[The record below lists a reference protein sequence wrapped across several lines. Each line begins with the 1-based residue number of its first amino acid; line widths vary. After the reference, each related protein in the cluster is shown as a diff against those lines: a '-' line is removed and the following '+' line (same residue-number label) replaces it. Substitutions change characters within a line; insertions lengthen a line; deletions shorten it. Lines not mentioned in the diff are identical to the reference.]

1 MDSDKTIELAA
12 QLNGYE
18 PGFLPEPLF
27 VSIAR
32 LAVLTAVECIPLRR
46 AADGTIEVLL
56 FKRPDTDPIWP
67 GMLHTPGTVVRPSDA
82 TLEDSFKRLFKDELG
97 NQQTYIPLFIGTDL
111 IHHKRGGTVTLEHL
125 LRVDQALGEG
135 KFYDVDNIPD
145 HFISQQRPMVQRAVE
160 RFKVL

>member
-1 MDSDKTIELAA
+1 MNSDETIELAA
-12 QLNGYE
+12 QLNRYE

-32 LAVLTAVECIPLRR
+32 LAVLTAIEFIPLRR
-46 AADGTIEVLL
+46 TTDGTIQVLL
-56 FKRPDTDPIWP
+56 FERPDTDPVWP

-97 NQQTYIPLFIGTDL
+97 NQQAYTPLFIGTDL
-111 IHHKRGGTVTLEHL
+111 IHHKRGSTVTLEHL
-125 LRVDQALGEG
+125 LQVDQVLGEG
-135 KFYDVDNIPD
+135 TFYDVDTIPD
-145 HFISQQRPMVQRAVE
+145 HFIPQQRLMVQRAVE

>member
-1 MDSDKTIELAA
+1 M
-12 QLNGYE
+12 
-18 PGFLPEPLF
+18 
-27 VSIAR
+27 
-32 LAVLTAVECIPLRR
+32 
-46 AADGTIEVLL
+46 LL

-97 NQQTYIPLFIGTDL
+97 NQQTYVPLFIGTDL

-160 RFKVL
+160 RFKAL